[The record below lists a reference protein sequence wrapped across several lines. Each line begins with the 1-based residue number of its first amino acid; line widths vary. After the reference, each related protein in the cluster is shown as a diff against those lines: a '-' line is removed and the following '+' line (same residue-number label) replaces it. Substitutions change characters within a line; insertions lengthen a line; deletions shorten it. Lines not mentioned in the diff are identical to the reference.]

1 MTRVLTNDTG
11 IRIVIIEPEPEAE
24 CELCHQVNELRPY
37 GPNGERI
44 CCSCAQKDPAMTE
57 RRMAQHLFGEKFD
70 A

>member
-1 MTRVLTNDTG
+1 MTRVLTNDAG
-11 IRIVIIEPEPEAE
+11 GRVVIIENEPHAE
-24 CELCHQVNELRPY
+24 CELCHEVDELRPY

-44 CCSCAQKDPAMTE
+44 CFSCAAKDPAMTE